1 MIEQRSSIVFPLLIL
16 ILSLLW
22 GVSPAIHAAEVS
34 ANEAV
39 KITFE
44 DHVLPVFK
52 ARCMKCHAGAE
63 PAAGLRLTT
72 RREIL
77 RGGESGPAMRIAAA
91 ESSCCGRSLRPTKCP
106 KVARR

>member
-1 MIEQRSSIVFPLLIL
+1 
-16 ILSLLW
+16 
-22 GVSPAIHAAEVS
+22 
-34 ANEAV
+34 V

-63 PAAGLRLTT
+63 PAAGLRLTS
-72 RREIL
+72 RPEIL

-91 ESSCCGRSLRPTKCP
+91 ESSLQ
-106 KVARR
+106 